1 MLLCG
6 NFGNYMLN
14 MYSVKDFCNSNNLV
28 EVAKKI
34 RANSNGYLFITFI
47 DSNNKALNIYLSRRL
62 CEVYSEGGVIAKGFF
77 NDKVIVETL
86 NEEGETRLKLS
97 YPVKDSQR
105 YNLSELW

>member
-47 DSNNKALNIYLSRRL
+47 DSNNEALNIYFSKRL
-62 CEVYSEGGVIAKGFF
+62 CEDFSEGDVIVKGFF

-97 YPVKDSQR
+97 YKDSQR
-105 YNLSELW
+105 HNLSELW